1 MFNTMRSEMEHV
13 LQFTEWYFDSAWY
26 AEKLGRSNG
35 GNQLASSIKGMSVR
49 LSPIPIL

>member
-13 LQFTEWYFDSAWY
+13 LQCTDGYFDLAWY

-35 GNQLASSIKGMSVR
+35 CNQLALSAKGTPVR
-49 LSPIPIL
+49 LSPIHIL